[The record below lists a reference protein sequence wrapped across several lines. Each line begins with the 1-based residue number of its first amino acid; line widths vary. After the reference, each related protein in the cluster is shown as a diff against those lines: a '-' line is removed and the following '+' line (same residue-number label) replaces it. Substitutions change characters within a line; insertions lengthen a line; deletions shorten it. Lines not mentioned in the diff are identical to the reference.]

1 MEIIDNLVCN
11 TIRFR
16 DIGTD
21 TILERIDS
29 RNINLVIP
37 RKKEIVWLD
46 GDDHNAYPYV
56 VRSIEHN
63 YSSFGADIIDIN
75 VEPQEI

>member
-1 MEIIDNLVCN
+1 MEIASNLICN

-16 DIGTD
+16 DISTD
-21 TILERIDS
+21 AVLERIDS
-29 RNINLVIP
+29 RNLNLVIP

-46 GDDHNAYPYV
+46 GEDHNAYPYV
-56 VRSIEHN
+56 VRGIEHN
-63 YSSFGADIIDIN
+63 YSNLGSDIIDII